1 MNASPQILLS
11 NLNQFGLSG
20 KSFKFE
26 SFHFHAGT
34 SSSSV
39 GSEHSFNNVFQ
50 PMEVRGHELY
60 FASLEGN
67 IRAMS
72 FSICVTQHY
81 KYVYKCILIHERKY
95 TYHRSLLSLL
105 LYVIIN
111 QSNNLC
117 L

>member
-1 MNASPQILLS
+1 MLIIIVNLTIKTAIDIMNVPYQDKVNASPQILLS

-60 FASLEGN
+60 FASL
-67 IRAMS
+67 
-72 FSICVTQHY
+72 
-81 KYVYKCILIHERKY
+81 
-95 TYHRSLLSLL
+95 
-105 LYVIIN
+105 
-111 QSNNLC
+111 
-117 L
+117 